1 MLEQFLIYLN
11 IEKRVSKH
19 TSIAYAKDIE
29 AFLDFV
35 LVDSEV
41 DLKEISHQN
50 IRAWIVELINSNH
63 SNRTVNRKLSS
74 LRAFFKWAL
83 KNEILL
89 TNPMLKI
96 KGPKQE
102 KRLPEF
108 VKEEEI
114 EAEQLELL
122 FSNDFSGL
130 RDRLLIEVLYQTGI
144 RLSELIHLKRSDF
157 EYHSIKVLGKRNKER
172 IIPITPAL
180 AEQLIDYLESPT
192 CKAAANDFIF
202 ITDKGKK
209 MYPNFVY
216 RKVKYYLS
224 LLTNLSKRSPHVL
237 RHTFATHML
246 NNGAGL
252 ETLKEVLG
260 HANLSATQVYT
271 HNSFDKIANIYENAH
286 PRGEKKRS
294 L

>member
-1 MLEQFLIYLN
+1 MLERFLTYLN
-11 IEKRVSKH
+11 TEKRVSEH
-19 TSIAYAKDIE
+19 TSIAYAKDVE
-29 AFLDFV
+29 AFLVFSV
-35 LVDSEV
+35 VETES
-41 DLKEISHQN
+41 DLNEITYQN
-50 IRAWIVELINSNH
+50 IRAWIVELINTNH
-63 SNRTVNRKLSS
+63 SNRTVNRKLSA
-74 LRAFFKWAL
+74 LRTFFKWTL
-83 KNEILL
+83 KSDLL
-89 TNPMLKI
+89 TVDPMLRI

-114 EAEQLELL
+114 ELEGLNQL
-122 FSNDFSGL
+122 FPDGFSGL

-144 RLSELIHLKRSDF
+144 RLSELINLKQGDF
-157 EYHSIKVLGKRNKER
+157 ENQSIKVLGKRNKER
-172 IIPITPAL
+172 IIPIAPEL
-180 AEQLIDYLESPT
+180 NEQLIEYLKTPLYKEASIDYVFL
-192 CKAAANDFIF
+192 
-202 ITDKGKK
+202 TDKGKK
-209 MYPNFVY
+209 MYPKFVY

-224 LLTNLSKRSPHVL
+224 LLTNLNKRSPHVL

-271 HNSFDKIANIYENAH
+271 HNSFEHISKIYEKSH
-286 PRGEKKRS
+286 PRGEK